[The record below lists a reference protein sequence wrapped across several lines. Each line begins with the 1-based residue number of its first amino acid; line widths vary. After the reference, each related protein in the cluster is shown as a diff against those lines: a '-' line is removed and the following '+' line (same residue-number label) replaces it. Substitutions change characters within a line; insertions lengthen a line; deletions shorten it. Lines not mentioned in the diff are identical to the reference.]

1 MHLHRTDTDG
11 ACKARGDLQQCV
23 CVDGVL
29 EECLGELIG
38 HKAWVQICTMTPAP
52 GGWEKRC

>member
-1 MHLHRTDTDG
+1 MQRLGIMHLHRTDTDG

-29 EECLGELIG
+29 EECSGELI
-38 HKAWVQICTMTPAP
+38 
-52 GGWEKRC
+52 